1 MTVFMYVTVP
11 ISGFVTRA
19 VGRSLNPEEWPGQVV
34 IQDFLKENVFPLLL
48 PKYRGLLA
56 PSYIPS
62 SDGSYNCVI
71 TEKKGS
77 RLCRSKP
84 MRNLQ
89 SVILCKNNES
99 RKSYTIHKM

>member
-34 IQDFLKENVFPLLL
+34 VQDFLKENVFPLLL

-62 SDGSYNCVI
+62 SDGSGHKIVSLR
-71 TEKKGS
+71 KKGQQ
-77 RLCRSKP
+77 P
-84 MRNLQ
+84 M
-89 SVILCKNNES
+89 
-99 RKSYTIHKM
+99 